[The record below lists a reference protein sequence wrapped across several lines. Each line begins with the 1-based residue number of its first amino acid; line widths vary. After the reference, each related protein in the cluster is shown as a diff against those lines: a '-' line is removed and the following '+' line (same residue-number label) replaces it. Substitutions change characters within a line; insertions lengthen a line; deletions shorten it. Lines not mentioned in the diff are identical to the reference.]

1 MARLKALY
9 TGYEESVLLLSL
21 SPEAH
26 LWSQD
31 VGPFAA
37 IISVINS
44 ASANVY
50 SPGRHYQLR
59 RLERVAPLVASTHQ
73 LAKLS
78 LLTGFSQCQLSFVI
92 WCTVFIYHGHQGPGL
107 HCISFVH
114 FLPPLGQ
121 PALKILFPL
130 CYSSVLFFLETWPQ
144 DSSYKFLTFFS
155 FIEAPQLQHLL
166 ECSMHT
172 SSKCM
177 FTLQPFSQCPLPSS
191 FQQHPHLS

>member
-1 MARLKALY
+1 M
-9 TGYEESVLLLSL
+9 
-21 SPEAH
+21 
-26 LWSQD
+26 
-31 VGPFAA
+31 
-37 IISVINS
+37 
-44 ASANVY
+44 
-50 SPGRHYQLR
+50 
-59 RLERVAPLVASTHQ
+59 ASTHQ

-107 HCISFVH
+107 QSHCITFVH

-144 DSSYKFLTFFS
+144 DSSYKFLIFFS

-166 ECSMHT
+166 ESSMHT

-177 FTLQPFSQCPLPSS
+177 STLRPFSQCPLLSS
-191 FQQHPHLS
+191 FQQHPHLSKLSFVNQFLGLVDFGHLLFLCYSSFTGTKADFQTNGIKLRAQRQTLKVYG